1 MLRRYDVG
9 VCIGMVGVMAG
20 YVLLRQEWAN
30 GWWTL
35 PLYLGLWLVLYLVG
49 FLIQKDMPDMPDCHY
64 FIRHDKQVRLC
75 TNQSEI
81 GPEYQEISWLKYF
94 WYGLEFYAEGLFGGE
109 ED

>member
-9 VCIGMVGVMAG
+9 VAVGMLEVMG
-20 YVLLRQEWAN
+20 STLLLRFVS
-30 GWWTL
+30 GWIVI
-35 PLYLGLWLVLYLVG
+35 PCVVALYLGLYFVG

-75 TNQSEI
+75 TNQDEI

-94 WYGLEFYAEGLFGGE
+94 WYGLEFYAEGLFGEE